1 MIKDNEVTAVIVAR
15 KGSVRVPSKNLLPLG
30 DDTLISRK
38 IKQLKESKY
47 IDRIVFG
54 SDSDE
59 MLEHAAEFGAECVKR
74 PDYYCDERHASAND
88 MINNMC
94 ELIKTDIVVW
104 SHCTNPLLTAASY
117 DGALETLIQREKEG
131 YDSVLSVVEFREH
144 LWGEDKKP
152 LNYNP
157 YKSRHTPARDLPP
170 YYMQDGGIFIQPYE
184 QMKKNSYFF
193 GLHPFLY
200 VIPKEEFLDINDMRD
215 YLLAKAII
223 ENTKKTE
230 NDVISQ
236 SKTYRGGK

>member
-1 MIKDNEVTAVIVAR
+1 MINDNEVTAIIVAR

-59 MLEHAAEFGAECVKR
+59 MLEHASRFGVECVKR
-74 PDYYCDERHASAND
+74 PDYYCDERRASANE
-88 MINNMC
+88 MIRNMC
-94 ELIKTDIVVW
+94 ELIKTDIIVW
-104 SHCTNPLLTAASY
+104 SHCTNPLLTASSY
-117 DGALETLIQREKEG
+117 DGALEALIQGEKDG

-144 LWGEDKKP
+144 LWSEDKKP
-152 LNYNP
+152 LNYDP
-157 YKSRHTPARDLPP
+157 YKPRHTPARDLPP

-184 QMKKNSYFF
+184 QMRKNSYFF

-200 VIPKEEFLDINDMRD
+200 VIPQEEFLDINDMRD
-215 YLLAKAII
+215 YFLAKTII
-223 ENTKKTE
+223 ENSKEIEE
-230 NDVISQ
+230 NVISRY
-236 SKTYRGGK
+236 KADRGG